1 MGEQGGEVTFAV
13 RPQSPFAGD
22 EMQPREVK
30 QGLLLGSEVQFF
42 DRLVPLVTA
51 IHGSFSQTGSAGP
64 AGSKPEVLLGG
75 DVGCDDQLQ
84 KPSAV
89 GEVKPQ
95 EVGRVQVLPGCGEV
109 SSAGRLADRLQSP
122 FAGGEPKPQ
131 GVEHGPVGQHGCE
144 VVELP
149 VQLVPLMAAAQGSFS
164 QTGSASSLVEELPG
178 CAAAAAAAAVPGL
191 GDFQACFARLANRC
205 TLRACCKASGGSEAA
220 NEAWRA

>member
-13 RPQSPFAGD
+13 RPQSPFAGG
-22 EMQPREVK
+22 EMQPLEFK
-30 QGLLLGSEVQFF
+30 HGLLLGGEVQFLE
-42 DRLVPLVTA
+42 RLVPLVA
-51 IHGSFSQTGSAGP
+51 GVQGSFSQTGSAAS
-64 AGSKPEVLLGG
+64 AGSKPEVLL
-75 DVGCDDQLQ
+75 VG
-84 KPSAV
+84 AV
-89 GEVKPQ
+89 GWEVKPQ

-109 SSAGRLADRLQSP
+109 ASAGRLADRLQSP
-122 FAGGEPKPQ
+122 FAGGDTKPQ